1 MMPSLDPVGDYARD
15 VVAGR
20 IVAGPHVRA
29 SCRRHLND
37 MKTAHERGYWFDYA
51 KALHVIEFFE
61 TCLYL
66 SEGQFEGIP
75 FKLHTSQKFKI
86 GSIFGWMTKNEK
98 GETVRRFRR
107 AYIEEGKGNGKSPLA
122 GGIGIYGMIADDEPG
137 AQIYSAG
144 ATKEQSDILFQD
156 AVKMVQKMEDIE
168 DVILFTGNAKIY
180 NLYSFAKGG
189 SFFRPLSRNAGKTG
203 SGPRP
208 HFALCDEVHEHPNRS
223 VLDLLERGFKFRR
236 QPLLLM
242 ITNSGTDR
250 NSICFEEHEHAV
262 KVAHG
267 DVIDDTTFSYV
278 CALDEGDDP
287 INDPSCWI
295 KANPLLGVILSH
307 DYLAGIVAQARNFPG
322 KLNGILRLHFC
333 VWTDAETAWCSREAW
348 QAIED
353 RTLDRVDFH
362 GRRAWIGLDLA
373 SRKDIAAAAIVIEDG
388 EVDGPDGEMLPCF
401 VAFVHGYTP
410 AATLKDRAA
419 ADKAPYDVW
428 VRDGFLTAT
437 PGPVIRFSHIIH
449 DIQEDQSNFDLQ
461 AVAYDR
467 HLIVRF
473 EDDMSELGADFPLVE
488 HPQGWNKRKSDELET
503 EPKHPLWMPHSVEL
517 FEQLILE
524 RRLRVHINPALR
536 SAVAGATFLT
546 SPAGL
551 KRFDKAKATTRIDE
565 CVALA
570 MAIGAAYTDVEEG
583 GTVHEAKGRAAIE
596 AERIKRHVKA
606 IVTAGVSQHQ
616 ANQRR

>member
-1 MMPSLDPVGDYARD
+1 MSFDPVGDYARD

-29 SCRRHLND
+29 SCQRHIIDIEN
-37 MKTAHERGYWFDYA
+37 AHERGLWFDYG

-75 FKLHTSQKFKI
+75 FKLHPSQKFKI
-86 GSIFGWMTKNEK
+86 GSIFGWMMKNDK

-122 GGIGIYGMIADDEPG
+122 GGIGIYGLIADGEMG
-137 AQIYSAG
+137 SQIYSAG
-144 ATKEQSDILFQD
+144 ATRDQSDILFQD
-156 AVKMVQKMEDIE
+156 AVKMVRKMEDIE
-168 DVILFTGNAKIY
+168 DVIQFAGNNKIY
-180 NLYSFAKGG
+180 QMYSLVKGG
-189 SFFRPLSRNAGKTG
+189 SFFKPLARTAGKTG

-208 HFALCDEVHEHPNRS
+208 HFALCDEVHEHPNRE

-262 KVAHG
+262 KVARG
-267 DVIDDTTFSYV
+267 DVIDDATFSYV
-278 CALDEGDDP
+278 CALDDGDDP
-287 INDPSCWI
+287 IKDPSCWI
-295 KANPLLGVILSH
+295 KANPLLGTILSY
-307 DYLAGIVAQARNFPG
+307 DYLAGIVQQAKNFPG

-333 VWTDAETAWCSREAW
+333 IWTDAETAWCSRQAW
-348 QAIED
+348 EAIED
-353 RTLDRVDFH
+353 RNLARVDFH
-362 GRRAWIGLDLA
+362 GRRAWAGLDLA
-373 SRKDIAAAAIVIEDG
+373 SRKDIAASALVIEDG
-388 EVDGPDGEMLPCF
+388 EVDGPNGEMLPCF

-410 AATLKDRAA
+410 KDTLIERARE
-419 ADKAPYDVW
+419 DKAPYEVW

-437 PGPVIRFSHIIH
+437 EGPVIRFPPIIH
-449 DIQEDQSNFDLQ
+449 DLVEDQQDFDLQ

-473 EDDMSELGADFPLVE
+473 EDDMTDTGADLPLVE
-488 HPQGWNKRKSDELET
+488 HPQGWNKRKQDKELET
-503 EPKHPLWMPHSVEL
+503 EPKHPLWMPHSIEL
-517 FEQLILE
+517 FENLILE

-551 KRFDKAKATTRIDE
+551 KRFDKSKATTRIDC

-570 MAIGAAYTDVEEG
+570 MAIGAAYTDVEEA
-583 GTVHEAKGRAAIE
+583 GTVHEARGRAALE
-596 AERIKRHVKA
+596 AERIKRHGTPAKP
-606 IVTAGVSQHQ
+606 
-616 ANQRR
+616 